1 MKITIAILLMLMEG
15 FVLAQQK
22 VILPRNES
30 AQDPTLA
37 IFVTDLK
44 KAIAAKDEKWIK
56 AALDKDVM
64 SSLGDEPGIET
75 FLNYWTPENDSTD
88 FWPYLKRVVDM
99 GGVFLHDEGDETGRH
114 QFVFPYTYDIDLEM
128 EDDYYM
134 AGAITGKNVNLRSAP
149 NTNAAVVT
157 RLSHNVIFFIYDED
171 VDPADVGL
179 NSCGDPQWYQVTTYD
194 KKFRGWVNWQY
205 VYSLMGPRLFLFKDK
220 KGDWKISA
228 FVAGD

>member
-1 MKITIAILLMLMEG
+1 
-15 FVLAQQK
+15 
-22 VILPRNES
+22 
-30 AQDPTLA
+30 
-37 IFVTDLK
+37 
-44 KAIAAKDEKWIK
+44 
-56 AALDKDVM
+56 M

-149 NTNAAVVT
+149 NMNSKVVT
-157 RLSHNVIFFIYDED
+157 RLSHNIIFFIYEEEAD
-171 VDPADVGL
+171 ATDVGV
-179 NSCGDPQWYQVTTYD
+179 NSCGDPEWYQVTTYD

-220 KGDWKISA
+220 TGDWKISA
-228 FVAGD
+228 FVEGD